1 MRLQDNRNYRRE
13 SRSVAVIVMTRL
25 QATVTIKEQIVT
37 SIMLRVMMTSII
49 TARKFTEKNHDG
61 SDDDDAAGHGSGT
74 YSSNFPITQLE
85 LITVL
90 VVVSRSSSSTP
101 SGSILYCCYIYIFL
115 VLFYFAYIHILY
127 VVDTKQHRHR
137 TNAAQGGAVRGSGA
151 PFLEGSPA
159 SGARAGL
166 KARSMY
172 VHIQIQ
178 I

>member
-101 SGSILYCCYIYIFL
+101 SGSILYIYIYIYIFFL
-115 VLFYFAYIHILY
+115 VLFYFTYTICS
-127 VVDTKQHRHR
+127 RHQ
-137 TNAAQGGAVRGSGA
+137 T
-151 PFLEGSPA
+151 A
-159 SGARAGL
+159 S
-166 KARSMY
+166 S
-172 VHIQIQ
+172 
-178 I
+178 